1 LLCFLAKE
9 RAYRFL
15 YWTQTYSPAA
25 NSAEVLGF
33 LLPPQPVR
41 NLVVTVL
48 ANVTFEGTPVLPDV
62 ISSLLCPPG
71 TQRVNNADLSYTCS
85 ACAIGFF
92 NLVANGSC
100 TPCPSGALCPGGTAI
115 YADQYYWRTPPQD
128 ASDASDPFLLDPP
141 FTYCGI
147 NSACCTEGNFTS
159 LIGCAIE
166 DGCGPN
172 YNSSSKL
179 CSECNA
185 GFYSWGGEC
194 LECDQSYYSVIIAG
208 TYVASIAFIVFLLVI
223 PKWRSNFL
231 TDMIFF
237 FQIANMLVGP
247 AISQAFMG
255 IINLNI
261 DSLVNG
267 SSHCLA
273 PLSPVNKFLIVYL
286 YPCILVGN
294 LLLIFVLC
302 YGWHGLRIAYPDLN
316 TIHNFLP
323 GWIKDRP
330 LRTQLAA
337 GFVEVPYYKQRKKNK
352 YLNYYKVAMICYL
365 PLVRPSLQVF
375 DCITVPG
382 FDGSYMRSVP
392 TTECY
397 VGEHLGLIAISV
409 VILAIACV
417 FVPIYIFV
425 VINKRAHKRLLNW
438 NDWQDEYGM

>member
-1 LLCFLAKE
+1 MLCFLAKE

-273 PLSPVNKFLIVYL
+273 PLSPVKSSSSSTSTRASSSATSSSSLSSATGGTVYASHTRTST
-286 YPCILVGN
+286 PSTTFSRAGS
-294 LLLIFVLC
+294 
-302 YGWHGLRIAYPDLN
+302 RIAPCARS
-316 TIHNFLP
+316 
-323 GWIKDRP
+323 WR
-330 LRTQLAA
+330 LALS
-337 GFVEVPYYKQRKKNK
+337 R
-352 YLNYYKVAMICYL
+352 YL
-365 PLVRPSLQVF
+365 
-375 DCITVPG
+375 T
-382 FDGSYMRSVP
+382 
-392 TTECY
+392 
-397 VGEHLGLIAISV
+397 
-409 VILAIACV
+409 
-417 FVPIYIFV
+417 
-425 VINKRAHKRLLNW
+425 INKEKKISI
-438 NDWQDEYGM
+438 